1 MIGNSPLRRR
11 HRGTLCLVSFAQSH
25 VLLVLKL
32 NLRPI
37 FLVLHILNR
46 DFISI
51 LLAFS
56 LLYNIYF
63 SFFNSFLYN
72 RYFGNAHLNIVMSR
86 CAIEMNKLV
95 NY

>member
-11 HRGTLCLVSFAQSH
+11 HCGTLCLVSFAQSH

-51 LLAFS
+51 LLTF
-56 LLYNIYF
+56 F
-63 SFFNSFLYN
+63 SF
-72 RYFGNAHLNIVMSR
+72 HLIYT
-86 CAIEMNKLV
+86 LV
-95 NY
+95 SSILFYIIYTLGMCI